1 MTKIKTKDIAVLR
14 QQYYQ
19 EQLGLCA
26 LCREHMDPLEAV
38 LDHDHK
44 SGYLRGVLHRG
55 CNAYIGSMEN
65 NLVRNRI
72 STNRLS
78 LILINFISY
87 ISQHKHLR
95 HPTHLTPEERAIK
108 TKNKLVRK
116 RKQLKN
122 QRAK

>member
-1 MTKIKTKDIAVLR
+1 MTKIKPKDIAELR
-14 QQYYQ
+14 KKYYQ

-26 LCREHMDPLEAV
+26 LCREHIDPLEAV

-65 NLVRNRI
+65 NLARNRI

-78 LILINFISY
+78 LILINFMNY
-87 ISQHKHLR
+87 ISQHKDLR
-95 HPTHLTPEERAIK
+95 HPTHYTPEERAIK
-108 TKNKLVRK
+108 TKQRLARR
-116 RKQLKN
+116 RKQSKN